1 MIRFMI
7 RRFSFGILSVVGAT
21 FIVFVL
27 SRLAGDPRNLYLG
40 VGMITPEIWEQWGRD
55 FGLDRP
61 LPMQYLIWLGD
72 AIQLDFGKSIQTG
85 HQAFDTIK
93 EKIPATLQ
101 LAGGAWLFALFVGIP
116 LGVLSAT
123 KRSSAFDL
131 IGRTFALFGQALPPF
146 FLGLM
151 LILIFAV
158 NLGWLPTSQR
168 GGWEHYILPMV
179 TLGWLPAAGVLRLV
193 RSSML
198 ETLDSEYIKLA
209 RAKGVAEWKV
219 IWKHAFKNAAI
230 PPLTMSALILA
241 SFLTGTV
248 VTETVFAWPG
258 LGRLVVTA
266 INNNDFPVMT
276 GSVLVFTVL
285 YVITVFL
292 IDISYALIDP
302 RIRIK

>member
-1 MIRFMI
+1 
-7 RRFSFGILSVVGAT
+7 
-21 FIVFVL
+21 
-27 SRLAGDPRNLYLG
+27 
-40 VGMITPEIWEQWGRD
+40 MITPEIWEQWGRD
-55 FGLDRP
+55 FGLDKP
-61 LPMQYLIWLGD
+61 LPVQYWIWLKD
-72 AIQLDFGKSIQTG
+72 AVQLDFGESIQTG
-85 HQAFDTIK
+85 HQAFETIK
-93 EKIPATLQ
+93 EKVPATLQ
-101 LAGGAWLFALFVGIP
+101 LAGAAWVFALMVGIP

-131 IGRTFALFGQALPPF
+131 SGRTFALFGQALPPF

-151 LILIFAV
+151 LILIFSV
-158 NLGWLPTSQR
+158 TLGWLPTSQR

-179 TLGWLPAAGVLRLV
+179 TLGWLPAAAVLRLV

-209 RAKGVAEWKV
+209 RAKGVANWKV

-276 GSVLVFTVL
+276 GAVLVFTVL

-292 IDISYALIDP
+292 VDISYALIDP

>member
-1 MIRFMI
+1 MIRFLL
-7 RRFSFGILSVVGAT
+7 RRFTFGILSVIGAT

-40 VGMITPEIWEQWGRD
+40 TGMITAEIWEQWGRD
-55 FGLDRP
+55 FGLDKP
-61 LPMQYLIWLGD
+61 LPVQYWLWLRD
-72 AIQLDFGKSIQTG
+72 AIQLDFGESIQTG
-85 HQAFDTIK
+85 HQAFDTIS
-93 EKIPATLQ
+93 EKVPATLQ
-101 LAGGAWLFALFVGIP
+101 LAGGAWAFALLVGIP

-151 LILIFAV
+151 LILVFSV
-158 NLGWLPTSQR
+158 QLGWLPTSQR

-179 TLGWLPAAGVLRLV
+179 TLGWLPAAAVLRMV

-219 IWKHAFKNAAI
+219 VWKHAFKNAAI
-230 PPLTMSALILA
+230 PPMTMAALILA

-285 YVITVFL
+285 YVITVFVV
-292 IDISYALIDP
+292 DISYALIDP

>member
-1 MIRFMI
+1 MIRFI
-7 RRFSFGILSVVGAT
+7 TRRFVFGILSIIGAT

-40 VGMITPEIWEQWGRD
+40 VGMITPEIWEQWGKD
-55 FGLDRP
+55 FGLDKP
-61 LPMQYLIWLGD
+61 LPVQYLIWLGN
-72 AIQLDFGKSIQTG
+72 ALQLDFGESIQTG
-85 HQAFDTIK
+85 HKAFDTIS

-101 LAGGAWLFALFVGIP
+101 LAGGAWAFALLVGIP

-123 KRSSAFDL
+123 KRSSLYDL
-131 IGRTFALFGQALPPF
+131 TGRTFALFGQALPPF

-158 NLGWLPTSQR
+158 QLGWLPTSQR
-168 GGWEHYILPMV
+168 GGWEHFILPMI

-198 ETLDSEYIKLA
+198 ETLDSEYVKLA
-209 RAKGVAEWKV
+209 RAKGVPEWKV

-276 GSVLVFTVL
+276 GSVLVFTVI
-285 YVITVFL
+285 YVVTVFL
-292 IDISYALIDP
+292 VDISYALIDP

>member
-1 MIRFMI
+1 MIRFVI
-7 RRFSFGILSVVGAT
+7 RRFLFGILSIIGAT
-21 FIVFVL
+21 FIVFTL
-27 SRLAGDPRNLYLG
+27 SRLAGDPRYLYLSG
-40 VGMITPEIWEQWGRD
+40 GIITPEIWDQWGRD
-55 FGLDRP
+55 FGLDKP
-61 LPMQYLIWLGD
+61 LPVQYLIWLSK
-72 AIQLDFGKSIQTG
+72 AARLDFGKSVQTG
-85 HQAFDTIK
+85 HQSFDLIK

-101 LAGGAWLFALFVGIP
+101 LAGGAWVFALLVGVP

-123 KRSSAFDL
+123 KRGSFLDL
-131 IGRTFALFGQALPPF
+131 GGRTFALFGQALPPF

-151 LILIFAV
+151 LILVFAV
-158 NLGWLPTSQR
+158 QLGWLPTSQR
-168 GGWEHYILPMV
+168 GGWEHYILPTI

-198 ETLDSEYIKLA
+198 ETLDSEYVKLA
-209 RAKGVAEWKV
+209 RAKGVPEWKV

-230 PPLTMSALILA
+230 PPLTFSALILA

-285 YVITVFL
+285 YVSVVFL
-292 IDISYALIDP
+292 IDISYALLDP

>member
-1 MIRFMI
+1 MQRFLM
-7 RRFSFGILSVVGAT
+7 RRFLMIIVTLIAVSMII
-21 FIVFVL
+21 FIMARVT
-27 SRLAGDPRNLYLG
+27 GDPRVLLLDENASR
-40 VGMITPEIWEQWGRD
+40 EQWERMGVEL
-55 FGLDRP
+55 GLDRP
-61 LPMQYLIWLGD
+61 YYHQYTLFMKDVLRG
-72 AIQLDFGKSIQTG
+72 DFGESI
-85 HQAFDTIK
+85 K
-93 EKIPATLQ
+93 LQ
-101 LAGGAWLFALFVGIP
+101 EPVMTAIAGRIWPTVQLGGGAFLLALVVGIP
-116 LGVLSAT
+116 LGVLSAVMRGT
-123 KRSSAFDL
+123 AVDQL
-131 IGRTFALFGQALPPF
+131 GRVIAMVGQAAPSFWLGIMFMF
-146 FLGLM
+146 F
-151 LILIFAV
+151 FAV
-158 NLGWLPTSQR
+158 KLGWVPPSGR
-168 GGWEHYILPMV
+168 EGWNSIILPMV
-179 TLGWLPAAGVLRLV
+179 TLAWGGFLAGSLRLM
-193 RSSML
+193 RSAML
-198 ETLDSEYIKLA
+198 DVMDSEYIKLA

-285 YVITVFL
+285 YVIIVFL

>member
-1 MIRFMI
+1 MTRFLV
-7 RRFSFGILSVVGAT
+7 RRFFFGVLSVIGAT

-40 VGMITPEIWEQWGRD
+40 TGMLTPEIWEQWGRD
-55 FGLDRP
+55 FGLDKP
-61 LPMQYLIWLGD
+61 LPVQYWIWFKD
-72 AIQLDFGKSIQTG
+72 AIQLDFGESIQTG
-85 HQAFDTIK
+85 HQAIETIK
-93 EKIPATLQ
+93 EKVPATLQ
-101 LAGGAWLFALFVGIP
+101 LAAAAWVFALLVGIP

-151 LILIFAV
+151 LILIFSV

-179 TLGWLPAAGVLRLV
+179 TLGWLPAAAVLRLV

-276 GSVLVFTVL
+276 GAVLVFTVL
-285 YVITVFL
+285 YVVTVF
-292 IDISYALIDP
+292 IVDISYALIDP

>member
-1 MIRFMI
+1 MIRFLI